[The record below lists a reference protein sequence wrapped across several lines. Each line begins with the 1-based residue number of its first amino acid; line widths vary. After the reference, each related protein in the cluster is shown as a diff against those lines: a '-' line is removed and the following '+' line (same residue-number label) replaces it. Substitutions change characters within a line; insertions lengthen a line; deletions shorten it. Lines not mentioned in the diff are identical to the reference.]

1 MNVLSGLNVQKLSV
15 AMFFTAGKI
24 APSLQSGRRDAI
36 ERSSY
41 KRGETPLE
49 PTNFA
54 CSNECLAIGCLSD
67 DIHKIPQLS
76 TMALCVVV

>member
-15 AMFFTAGKI
+15 AMFFTAGKN

-41 KRGETPLE
+41 K
-49 PTNFA
+49 
-54 CSNECLAIGCLSD
+54 
-67 DIHKIPQLS
+67 
-76 TMALCVVV
+76 